1 MVRKEMNL
9 SQIEKKNR
17 YQKNKRMYEE
27 AKTEALEHMIKTVNR
42 GLSMQME
49 MVMLLVLH
57 DKFGFGAERCAKAL
71 LAFENMWADVGDK
84 RLELDDIE
92 KVVRD
97 EIRIVVEETAIYQ
110 LDNKGNRKQIWS
122 GEK

>member
-1 MVRKEMNL
+1 MNL
-9 SQIEKKNR
+9 NQLEKKKR
-17 YQKNKRMYEE
+17 YQKGKRVFEE
-27 AKTEALEHMIKTVNR
+27 AKTEALTQMMNTINR

-71 LAFENMWADVGDK
+71 VAFETLWADVGDK

-92 KVVRD
+92 QVVKD
-97 EIRIVVEETAIYQ
+97 EIRILIEEQAIYQ
-110 LDNKGNRKQIWS
+110 LDNRGGKKKIWS
-122 GEK
+122 GIE

>member
-1 MVRKEMNL
+1 MNL
-9 SQIEKKNR
+9 SQLEKKSR
-17 YQKNKRMYEE
+17 YQKNKRAFEE
-27 AKTEALEHMIKTVNR
+27 AKSEAFTQMMDTINR

-71 LAFENMWADVGDK
+71 VAFETLWADVGDK

-92 KVVRD
+92 QVVKD
-97 EIRIVVEETAIYQ
+97 EIRLYIEEQAIYQ
-110 LDNKGNRKQIWS
+110 LDNKGNKKQIWS
-122 GEK
+122 GVKS

>member
-1 MVRKEMNL
+1 MNL

-17 YQKNKRMYEE
+17 YQKKKRMYEE

-71 LAFENMWADVGDK
+71 VAFETLWADVGDK

-92 KVVRD
+92 QVVQD
-97 EIRIVVEETAIYQ
+97 EIRLVIEEQAIYQ
-110 LDNKGNRKQIWS
+110 LDNKGGKKQIWS
-122 GEK
+122 GTE